1 MTALIAPLRTWFDS
15 RAPRERWLILVMLAL
30 FAATILWAG
39 LIRPVGDGL
48 SSTRERYDDAVIRLG
63 ETQARANAVHAIL
76 RGHPQPLGAPL
87 PDAVRERADA
97 AGFTL
102 GSVDPDGDNVRVVIP
117 SAKAAPLLGW
127 LAGMEADGVLVDA
140 GTISGNGDGTVSAQ
154 LTLKARRP

>member
-1 MTALIAPLRTWFDS
+1 MTALRSWFDS
-15 RAPRERWLILVMLAL
+15 RAPRERWLILVMIAL
-30 FAATILWAG
+30 FALTIVWAG
-39 LIRPVGDGL
+39 VIRPVRDGL
-48 SSTRERYDDAVIRLG
+48 ASAHERYNDAVIRRG

-102 GSVDPDGDNVRVVIP
+102 GTVDPGGDNVRVVIP

-127 LAGMEADGVLVDA
+127 LAGMEGDGVLVDA
-140 GTISGNGDGTVSAQ
+140 ATITGNGDGTVAAQ